1 MLLGHGFIRTATKE
15 AFLVY
20 CIQTVSIATTVVFPS
35 SLLVEFW
42 EGIMK
47 AGYSALIVVNVK
59 KCYSFI
65 YKSF

>member
-1 MLLGHGFIRTATKE
+1 MALLELLLKKHFWFI
-15 AFLVY
+15 VY
-20 CIQTVSIATTVVFPS
+20 KLSTATTVVFPS

-59 KCYSFI
+59 KRYSFI
-65 YKSF
+65 YRSF